1 MTEETPTTI
10 PNLANDTDLLI
21 ITNSYG
27 TNYVTSTSLFQDFPS
42 IRAICLK
49 LSF

>member
-1 MTEETPTTI
+1 MTEETPTTTI

-27 TNYVTSTSLFQDFPS
+27 TNYVTSTLLFQDFTS
-42 IRAICLK
+42 IYAICLK
-49 LSF
+49 L